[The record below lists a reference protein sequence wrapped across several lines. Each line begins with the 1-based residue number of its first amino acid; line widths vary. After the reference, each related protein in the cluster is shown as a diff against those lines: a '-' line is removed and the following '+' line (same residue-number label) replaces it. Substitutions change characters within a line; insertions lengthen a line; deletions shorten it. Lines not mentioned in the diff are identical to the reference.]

1 MGVDIYG
8 LSPKLT
14 KPKPEIPDDYQDLD
28 SDDQKAFWDI
38 IEEWEQE
45 NPGYYFRNNWWHWRP
60 IQMLISVFNE
70 SYNLNIPADEIKSL
84 GGNDGNGVKDK
95 GQCEQLASCF
105 KQFVEMMKKENQ
117 KVVYLNTGWW
127 HFADKQLNGGK
138 SIDDQELIDKLNEKY
153 PGLFFEAPTLN
164 GVDYEASHGTNVDNL
179 EEFALFLENCNG
191 FEIH

>member
-28 SDDQKAFWDI
+28 SDDQKAFWDLT
-38 IEEWEQE
+38 EEWEQD

-60 IQMLISVFNE
+60 IQMLIGVFNE
-70 SYNLNIPADEIKSL
+70 SYSLNIPEDVMKSL
-84 GGNDGNGVKDK
+84 GSNDGNGVKDK
-95 GQCEQLASCF
+95 SQCEQLASCF
-105 KQFVEMMKKENQ
+105 KEFVQQMKKNDH

>member
-1 MGVDIYG
+1 
-8 LSPKLT
+8 
-14 KPKPEIPDDYQDLD
+14 
-28 SDDQKAFWDI
+28 
-38 IEEWEQE
+38 
-45 NPGYYFRNNWWHWRP
+45 
-60 IQMLISVFNE
+60 MLISVFNE

>member
-60 IQMLISVFNE
+60 I
-70 SYNLNIPADEIKSL
+70 
-84 GGNDGNGVKDK
+84 
-95 GQCEQLASCF
+95 
-105 KQFVEMMKKENQ
+105 
-117 KVVYLNTGWW
+117 
-127 HFADKQLNGGK
+127 
-138 SIDDQELIDKLNEKY
+138 
-153 PGLFFEAPTLN
+153 
-164 GVDYEASHGTNVDNL
+164 
-179 EEFALFLENCNG
+179 
-191 FEIH
+191 